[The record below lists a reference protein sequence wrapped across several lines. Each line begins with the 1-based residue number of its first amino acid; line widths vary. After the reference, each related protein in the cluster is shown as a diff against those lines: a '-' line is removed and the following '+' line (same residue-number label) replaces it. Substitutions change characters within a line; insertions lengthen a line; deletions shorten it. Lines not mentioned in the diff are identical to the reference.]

1 MNYNYSIKKA
11 VVSLICEES
20 RNPVS
25 NKTSRVLTG
34 DYISHFLEG
43 ISENENGMS
52 HFQSVIKYK
61 LVNIFIFKLW
71 INS

>member
-1 MNYNYSIKKA
+1 MTYNYSIIKA
-11 VVSLICEES
+11 VVKLICEDS

-25 NKTSRVLTG
+25 NKTFRVLIG

-52 HFQSVIKYK
+52 HFH
-61 LVNIFIFKLW
+61 
-71 INS
+71 